1 MPEYKGKVLRE
12 RVFIVAGGP
21 SLYGFDFHR
30 LANQDTIVVN
40 DSVFCVPNPNYF
52 VTMDFTWTLKKNIHY
67 GKRVDQRDEAF
78 FAKDLQRYF
87 VVGFRGDR
95 LGRTEH
101 GIIDKKRGVT
111 YDLRLFDIVV
121 YSSGYGGLGGSFD
134 DFRCGSDS
142 GYSTIQLAVALG
154 YKQIYLLGMDFSV
167 VEDNTNM
174 RSSKITRSRSRIAG
188 KVNRSIAGKVNRSIV
203 GGAVHCRALETR
215 THFHS
220 KKSRA
225 LGNELKIK
233 LEEFL
238 TPYPQMF
245 SDAAGIA
252 GLVITSCSNISRLN
266 KWIPYVNVDTLV

>member
-1 MPEYKGKVLRE
+1 MTLLEYKGSVLKDA
-12 RVFIVAGGP
+12 VFIVAGGP

-40 DSVFCVPNPNYF
+40 DAVFCVPNPTCF

-67 GKRVDQRDEAF
+67 EKCVDQRDEAF
-78 FAKDLQRYF
+78 FTKDLQRYF

-111 YDLRLFDIVV
+111 YDLRLFDKVV
-121 YSSGYGGLGGSFD
+121 YSSKYGGLGRSFD
-134 DFRCGSDS
+134 DFRVGSDS
-142 GYSTIQLAVALG
+142 GYSAIQLAVVLG

-167 VEDNTNM
+167 VEDNTTT
-174 RSSKITRSRSRIAG
+174 RSNKIIRSRSRSRIAG
-188 KVNRSIAGKVNRSIV
+188 KVGRGIV

-215 THFHS
+215 THFYS

-238 TPYPQMF
+238 TPYPQMI

-252 GLVITSCSNISRLN
+252 GLAITSCSSISRLN
-266 KWIPYVNVDTLV
+266 KWIPYVSVDTLI